1 MANDN
6 SDILALLGD
15 ILRATDRQT
24 EQNTKAIG
32 ELHAE
37 MRETRQEWTGI
48 FNQFA
53 TAIADGFNRVEGK
66 IDGLKQEVTGV
77 KQEVA
82 DLRQDVQRI
91 DQRLERV
98 EKALPGYEDVI
109 RRLVILENIVLN
121 KAS

>member
-15 ILRATDRQT
+15 LLRATDRQT
-24 EQNTKAIG
+24 EANIKAI
-32 ELHAE
+32 EDLRTQ
-37 MRETRQEWTGI
+37 MRETDDRWTTI
-48 FNQFA
+48 FDRFA
-53 TAIADGFNRVEGK
+53 TAVADGFNRVENK
-66 IDGLKQEVTGV
+66 IDGV
-77 KQEVA
+77 KQEVS

-98 EKALPGYEDVI
+98 EKALPGYEDIV
-109 RRLVILENIVLN
+109 RRLIILENIVLP